1 MKFIYAT
8 KPFQMTE
15 LSLQIGKLIRNKRI
29 ERNLSQE
36 SVALLSGIDRSYI
49 GRIERGQ
56 VNITVEKLYVIAKV
70 LDIPVKELLP

>member
-1 MKFIYAT
+1 
-8 KPFQMTE
+8 MTE

>member
-1 MKFIYAT
+1 
-8 KPFQMTE
+8 MTE

-70 LDIPVKELLP
+70 LDIPIKELLP

>member
-1 MKFIYAT
+1 
-8 KPFQMTE
+8 MTE
-15 LSLQIGKLIRNKRI
+15 LSLQIGKLIRNKRV

-70 LDIPVKELLP
+70 LDIPIKELLP